1 MVQIFGSGCFV
12 GSPYRDLI
20 SEAILKLQEDQI
32 LQMLYNKWWK
42 QKGTKNCEADNTKNK
57 DANALAIANV
67 GGVFVVLVAGLL
79 LGLIVA
85 FAEFIYK
92 AHKNADIDR
101 VRVSPCRSAC
111 WGKKDSKA
119 PEKVNPSEVPLWCV
133 IWM

>member
-1 MVQIFGSGCFV
+1 MYEYITKRYITNSFEFIFEIL

-42 QKGTKNCEADNTKNK
+42 QKGTQTCESDEGKK
-57 DANALAIANV
+57 DASALAIANV

-85 FAEFIYK
+85 FIEFIYK

-101 VRVSPCRSAC
+101 VSTRLTL
-111 WGKKDSKA
+111 D
-119 PEKVNPSEVPLWCV
+119 
-133 IWM
+133 